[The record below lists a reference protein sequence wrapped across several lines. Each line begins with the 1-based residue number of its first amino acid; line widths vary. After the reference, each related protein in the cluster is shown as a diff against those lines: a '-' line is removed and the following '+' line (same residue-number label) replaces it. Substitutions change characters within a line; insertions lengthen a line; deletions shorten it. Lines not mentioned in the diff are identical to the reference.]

1 MWFTQHSLSSDR
13 PVLTDFSVSKQNGG
27 AGAGPDSTATTA
39 TSRNGAR
46 IDGKPPLRGIG
57 MHVHRL
63 VGNGLNLLS
72 CIELR
77 EAPECSTTRLTRHL
91 SGGFRV
97 PKSAAM
103 APPSVPAPPTAARQ
117 NTTGLAGRK
126 DVAGNRQESGG
137 FRPDCMGYTVRRVM
151 SVTSQPDE

>member
-1 MWFTQHSLSSDR
+1 MWFTQHSLSSHR

-97 PKSAAM
+97 PNR
-103 APPSVPAPPTAARQ
+103 PPWRLRQCPHPPQRRDRIRRGWQDVKTWQ
-117 NTTGLAGRK
+117 EIDRK
-126 DVAGNRQESGG
+126 VGG
-137 FRPDCMGYTVRRVM
+137 CVQIV
-151 SVTSQPDE
+151 